1 MTLELH
7 FNIKNNNIGQTP
19 YSFDDFNEL
28 FFKIYKLL
36 RKLSYYS
43 ISLNLKKY
51 KTNNQFNI

>member
-19 YSFDDFNEL
+19 YSFDEL